1 MLLELSE
8 FRFRTALT
16 GVAEELNETAQTASV
31 E

>member
-1 MLLELSE
+1 MLPALSE

-16 GVAEELNETAQTASV
+16 RVVEELNETGQTTPV

>member
-8 FRFRTALT
+8 FRFRTALRR
-16 GVAEELNETAQTASV
+16 VAEELNETGQTTPV

>member
-16 GVAEELNETAQTASV
+16 RVAEELNETAQATSV